1 MIDLVETLDRLIG
14 VAKDLLTICEEQAK
28 VIEQNELLSADY
40 AIQRRGEL
48 ESFRQIL
55 EKSIRGE

>member
-1 MIDLVETLDRLIG
+1 MTDLIETLEKLTET
-14 VAKDLLTICEEQAK
+14 AKELLDICNQQAK
-28 VIEQNELLSADY
+28 IIEQNDLVCADDALS
-40 AIQRRGEL
+40 RRGEL